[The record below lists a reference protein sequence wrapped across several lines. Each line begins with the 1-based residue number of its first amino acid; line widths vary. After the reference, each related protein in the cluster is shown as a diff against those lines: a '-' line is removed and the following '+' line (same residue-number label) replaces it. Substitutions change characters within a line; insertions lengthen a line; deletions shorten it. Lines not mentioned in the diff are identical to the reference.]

1 MEPLTTSR
9 YFTHFTKLGN
19 IKNGLVCI
27 KAHLPLILKLDFTR
41 AKKEHKKPNKE
52 CLSKAEQ
59 YGVGKM
65 QDWQEEILEREG
77 FNKTDKM
84 KNTME
89 INWKDGTTTKEV
101 DGKIVTTR
109 NLKDIFNS
117 LVKSFNA
124 DERPSFNDLKDL
136 ESFTQNNQAQ
146 EINANL
152 RSIIG

>member
-1 MEPLTTSR
+1 
-9 YFTHFTKLGN
+9 
-19 IKNGLVCI
+19 
-27 KAHLPLILKLDFTR
+27 
-41 AKKEHKKPNKE
+41 
-52 CLSKAEQ
+52 
-59 YGVGKM
+59 M